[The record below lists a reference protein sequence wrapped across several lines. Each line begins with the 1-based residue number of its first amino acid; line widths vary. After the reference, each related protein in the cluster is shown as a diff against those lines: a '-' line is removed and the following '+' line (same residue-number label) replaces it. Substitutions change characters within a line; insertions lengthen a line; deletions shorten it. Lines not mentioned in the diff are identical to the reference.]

1 MFIKLVWVYSSVEEP
16 MPNMYVALGFI
27 TSSTKGKEGT
37 GGELNKKSLTNFSN
51 VPLEIKC
58 CRKT

>member
-1 MFIKLVWVYSSVEEP
+1 ML
-16 MPNMYVALGFI
+16 NMYMALGFI
-27 TSSTKGKEGT
+27 TSSTKRKEGT

-51 VPLEIKC
+51 VLLEIKC

>member
-1 MFIKLVWVYSSVEEP
+1 MLNTYT
-16 MPNMYVALGFI
+16 ALGFI
-27 TSSTKGKEGT
+27 TSSPKRKEGT

>member
-1 MFIKLVWVYSSVEEP
+1 MFIKLVWVYSSVGEP

-27 TSSTKGKEGT
+27 TSSTKRKEGT

-51 VPLEIKC
+51 VPLEIKY